1 MKLSKYLVVLL
12 ILLHPSSNACH
23 RYSQS
28 NVVVHDCKEKIEDG
42 LIQGTPNIRMS
53 ASNCQDYLFK
63 CDVVKQALDVFVN
76 EYSEEFRIEK
86 SKVWFLLKDLKIE
99 FSAIPKTVNA
109 AYDIN
114 GELLTGEVP
123 VSGLAMNKDLIW
135 VEIRTSQIWSSSL
148 IHEIVHVII
157 WRKNIVHGDPDHE
170 GPDFSGWTKEHTK
183 LIKRVNKI
191 LLNAEI

>member
-1 MKLSKYLVVLL
+1 M
-12 ILLHPSSNACH
+12 
-23 RYSQS
+23 
-28 NVVVHDCKEKIEDG
+28 
-42 LIQGTPNIRMS
+42 
-53 ASNCQDYLFK
+53 
-63 CDVVKQALDVFVN
+63 
-76 EYSEEFRIEK
+76 
-86 SKVWFLLKDLKIE
+86 
-99 FSAIPKTVNA
+99 NA